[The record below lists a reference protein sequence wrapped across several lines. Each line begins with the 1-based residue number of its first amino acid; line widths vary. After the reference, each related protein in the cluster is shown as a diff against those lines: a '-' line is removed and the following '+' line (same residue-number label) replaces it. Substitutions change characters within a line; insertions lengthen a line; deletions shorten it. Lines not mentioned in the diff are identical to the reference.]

1 MTTTLSRLR
10 FLRRAFA
17 SGSVAAIAP
26 GLAGSSPFARTS
38 VSPSIADSTPGS
50 APSDVTAPAIG
61 NLNLNVA
68 RIETTWLNV
77 PMRTIPARRMVAENY
92 EWTYFQVHK
101 VTLACGIVGFGEI
114 MPYYTWGRPTEET
127 LSYARG
133 RNATELLWEDFRS
146 GRLPIFV
153 KGVRFEAIENNGSR
167 EWKELQDRAR
177 KGNVFS
183 KQRIL

>member
-1 MTTTLSRLR
+1 
-10 FLRRAFA
+10 
-17 SGSVAAIAP
+17 
-26 GLAGSSPFARTS
+26 
-38 VSPSIADSTPGS
+38 
-50 APSDVTAPAIG
+50 
-61 NLNLNVA
+61 
-68 RIETTWLNV
+68 
-77 PMRTIPARRMVAENY
+77 MVAENY